1 MELCRIEISKDKL
14 QLLVDSDA
22 ISTTE
27 FRLIGVN
34 QISDIYENNEAWKY
48 QKAKSDK
55 EYKKL
60 KEIEFKLI
68 HKIE

>member
-1 MELCRIEISKDKL
+1 MEIVKIELSKDKL

-22 ISTTE
+22 INTTE

-34 QISDIYENNEAWKY
+34 EVSEIYQSNEAWKA
-48 QKAKSDK
+48 QKQKSDK
-55 EYKKL
+55 EYKRL